1 MTEARAMD
9 AAGVV
14 LPEDAGAS
22 EAERFFLS
30 QLPTIERIV
39 GFVCRRNRL
48 PDAEAE
54 DFRSLVQLKL
64 IENDYEVLRR
74 FRGQSTLRTY
84 LTVVIQR
91 RFLDYRISEWGK
103 WRPSAEARRLGPI
116 AVELERLTT
125 RDGLSRDEAIE
136 SLVTR
141 KGAGWSRAELLD
153 AYRRL
158 PDRAPRRRVGEEN
171 AREIPAPVDV
181 EREVF
186 RRELSTSA
194 EKARVALRSAV
205 AELPSQ
211 DRLILK
217 MRFDEGCPVADIAAA
232 LRLPPKPLYRRI
244 EGILGSLRRRL
255 EAGGLSSSDVGD
267 FLGTLDS
274 GPSMDT
280 GSGG

>member
-1 MTEARAMD
+1 MPDAQAMD
-9 AAGVV
+9 AGGVA
-14 LPEDAGAS
+14 LPSGADAS

-39 GFVCRRNRL
+39 AFVCRRNRL
-48 PDAEAE
+48 PNAEAE

-91 RFLDYRISEWGK
+91 RFLDYRVSEWGK
-103 WRPSAEARRLGPI
+103 WRPSAEARRLGPV
-116 AVELERLTT
+116 AVELERLIT

-141 KGAGWSRAELLD
+141 AGAPGSRAELLD

-171 AREIPAPVDV
+171 AQDITASVDV
-181 EREVF
+181 EGDAFYRQI
-186 RRELSTSA
+186 SPSA
-194 EKARVALRSAV
+194 ERARRALRLAV
-205 AELPSQ
+205 AELPAQ
-211 DRLILK
+211 DRVIVRL
-217 MRFDEGCPVADIAAA
+217 RFEDGCPIADIAAA
-232 LRLPPKPLYRRI
+232 LRLPQKPLYRRI
-244 EGILGSLRRRL
+244 EGILGGLRRRL
-255 EAGGLSSSDVGD
+255 EASGLTSPEVRD
-267 FLGTLDS
+267 FLGMLDS
-274 GPSMDT
+274 GPSLDT

>member
-1 MTEARAMD
+1 MADAQTMD
-9 AAGVV
+9 AAGVA
-14 LPEDAGAS
+14 LPDDADAS

-30 QLPTIERIV
+30 QLTTIERIV

-91 RFLDYRISEWGK
+91 RFLDYRASEWGK

-116 AVELERLTT
+116 AVDLERLTT
-125 RDGLSRDEAIE
+125 RDGLSREEAIE

-141 KGAGWSRAELLD
+141 SPPQASRAELLD

-171 AREIPAPVDV
+171 AQEIPAPVDV
-181 EREVF
+181 EGDVF
-186 RRELSTSA
+186 RRQISPSA
-194 EKARVALRSAV
+194 ERARQALRAAV
-205 AELPSQ
+205 AELPAQ
-211 DRLILK
+211 DRIIVKL
-217 MRFDEGCPVADIAAA
+217 RFEEGCPISDIAAA
-232 LRLPPKPLYRRI
+232 LRLPQKPLYRRM

-255 EAGGLSSSDVGD
+255 EAGGLNSSDVGD
-267 FLGTLDS
+267 FLGMLDS
-274 GPSMDT
+274 GPSLET

>member
-1 MTEARAMD
+1 MSEAQAMD
-9 AAGVV
+9 AAGVA
-14 LPEDAGAS
+14 LPSGADSS

-39 GFVCRRNRL
+39 AFVCRRNRL

-74 FRGQSTLRTY
+74 FRGRSSLRTY

-103 WRPSAEARRLGPI
+103 WRPSAEARRLGPL
-116 AVELERLTT
+116 AVELERLTV

-136 SLVTR
+136 SLATR
-141 KGAGWSRAELLD
+141 TGASASRDELLETH
-153 AYRRL
+153 RRL
-158 PDRAPRRRVGEEN
+158 PSRAPRRRVGEEG
-171 AREIPAPVDV
+171 AQDVPASDDV

-186 RRELSTSA
+186 RREL
-194 EKARVALRSAV
+194 LRSGQKAEIGLRAAV
-205 AELPSQ
+205 SDLPPQ
-211 DRLILK
+211 DRLILR
-217 MRFDEGCPVADIAAA
+217 MRFEEGFTVAEIASS
-232 LRLPPKPLYRRI
+232 LRLPQKPLYRRI
-244 EGILGSLRRRL
+244 DGILGSLRRRL
-255 EAGGLSSSDVGD
+255 EADGLNASEVTD

-274 GPSMDT
+274 GPSLGT